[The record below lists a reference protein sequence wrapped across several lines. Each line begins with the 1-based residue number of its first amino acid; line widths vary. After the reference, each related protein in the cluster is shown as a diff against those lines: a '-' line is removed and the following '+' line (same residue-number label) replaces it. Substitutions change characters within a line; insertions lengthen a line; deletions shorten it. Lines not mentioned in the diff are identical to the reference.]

1 MMEAEEAGPQKFVI
15 VDYFKNEC
23 QLKEETLVG
32 KLSAARDDVNDRLTK
47 MWALPE
53 PESDTSSEFDS
64 DSSASDEEKTNDSSV
79 AEREMAVQTRKVM
92 KGRLLQ
98 RLLER
103 RNRYLMKSKEDDI
116 TTGEESDPIRNNIAG
131 ENGGQDS
138 DGKSLSLPQNHS
150 DESARDEKSK
160 SSTASQTQEATGKD
174 NTVATNVVG
183 QTQSELKSQEEEN
196 GTKQDEE
203 SANTPVS
210 AAGRE
215 EPKSLYFQQAE
226 FMGKK
231 YIDIVN
237 PKWEKGKQT
246 FFLNRFEHKGKEC
259 IVQTRVI
266 KGGMDFLLSDQVVV
280 RDIKPLSDSEKLI
293 NNFMIHNQCAHGEL
307 DTVAHLIDN
316 RGVDP
321 NVLDEVN
328 PT

>member
-1 MMEAEEAGPQKFVI
+1 MMEAEEARPQKFDI

-23 QLKEETLVG
+23 QLQEETLVG
-32 KLSAARDDVNDRLTK
+32 KLSAARVDVNDRLTK

-64 DSSASDEEKTNDSSV
+64 DSSASDEEEKNSSSV
-79 AEREMAVQTRKVM
+79 AEDEMAVQTRKVM

-98 RLLER
+98 RLLEQ
-103 RNRYLMKSKEDDI
+103 RNRYLMESGENDI
-116 TTGEESDPIRNNIAG
+116 TTGEESDPIANNLAD

-138 DGKSLSLPQNHS
+138 DGKSLSLPQNHG
-150 DESARDEKSK
+150 DESADDEKSK
-160 SSTASQTQEATGKD
+160 SSATASQTRAQEVTSKD
-174 NTVATNVVG
+174 DTVATNVVG
-183 QTQSELKSQEEEN
+183 QTQQEEN
-196 GTKQDEE
+196 GTKQDKE
-203 SANTPVS
+203 SANVPVS
-210 AAGRE
+210 AVGRE
-215 EPKSLYFQQAE
+215 EPKSLYLQQAE

-246 FFLNRFEHKGKEC
+246 FFLNRFEHEGKEY

-266 KGGMDFLLSDQVVV
+266 KGGMDFLLNDQVVV
-280 RDIKPLSDSEKLI
+280 RDIKPLSDSEKLK

-307 DTVAHLIDN
+307 DTVAHLIEN

-321 NVLDEVN
+321 NVLDEVSL
-328 PT
+328 T